1 MGLASALST
10 ALTGLGAAEATIDV
24 VGNNVAN
31 SNTVGFKASSASF
44 ATQFLQTRSLGSAP
58 TENRGGT
65 NPRQVGLG
73 VTVAEIT
80 PDFTQ
85 GTIQVSSN
93 PSDLAIQ
100 GDGFFMVEGT
110 GGEKLYTRNGIFKTN
125 SENELVTISGQRLLG
140 HTVDDNFVIQPTT
153 LQPLTIPLGAKSV
166 AQATQNAYMVGTLS
180 PTGDVADTA
189 EIIQSGFLSDGSV
202 EIPTNMATTDIA
214 ASAPPTV
221 QSSSTVGVSITPA
234 NVGGVAGASTAGGA
248 MTPGSYFY
256 KVVYTTAAGLEGVPS
271 TAVGATV
278 NPGDG
283 SVTLSGLTTP
293 APGFSGTRIYRSTT
307 GAAGSFQ
314 LVSSTL
320 ASGTTSFVDTS
331 AAGTTTLVEGTGLP
345 ASPPGPSRYDYKIV
359 FVDAAGNEGPPA
371 TIPGEIDATTG
382 NRRVQLANLP
392 TATGD
397 YTSKRIYRST
407 TVTGTEPGGPYE
419 LVGNLAAGQTSFT
432 DNGIPTGGATL
443 NENVLA
449 PGNYGYYVTYFN
461 SSTSLESRPTA
472 LVGPQSLPVDGS
484 RIRLENLPQP
494 APGGTFGWDSIRIY
508 RNLSS
513 DSESFHLVQTMPLG
527 TTTYL
532 DSNPDAAIS
541 GAPEINL
548 EGPSINVA
556 TKLVDVVQRDGNTY
570 QHMFT
575 TGDLSLAGLKGGQ
588 RLGDKQLAV
597 TDTTTVQDWLN
608 FAEQSMG
615 IITQSGDS
623 VNPLP
628 QSDNTLTTALGDTL
642 GAGGTVVFDAQGRSK
657 LQFVGNNGERN
668 AIDIDL
674 SSIKQSVGNE
684 TQSVNLNFSSVQ
696 QAKGESAAADF
707 IAYDSLGIPLN
718 VRVTTVLE
726 SRDST
731 TTSYRWFADSPQN
744 DPRTGTGVQINV
756 GTGLLRFDSGGN
768 LVSVTNDS
776 VAIKRENV
784 SAASPL
790 EFHLD
795 FSQVSGLAT
804 DKSSLNAD
812 RQDGF
817 GTGTLSSFIIGE
829 EGRIRGVFT
838 NGTTRDLGQ
847 VRLAR
852 FANPAGLEAKG
863 ENAFAAGVNSGLPIE
878 GDPGQQGIGTI
889 VAGATEQSNTDIG
902 KNLIDLILASTQYR
916 GNTRVITAAQQLLD
930 ELMNLRR

>member
-58 TENRGGT
+58 TETRGGT

-100 GDGFFMVEGT
+100 GDGFFMIEGT
-110 GGEKLYTRNGIFKTN
+110 GGERLYTRNGIFKTN

-140 HTVDDNFVIQPTT
+140 HGVDENFVIQPTT

-180 PTGDVADTA
+180 PTGDVASAA

-202 EIPTNMATTDIA
+202 EVPENLPPGSVS

-221 QSSSTVGVSITPA
+221 QNSGTTAVSVTAAA
-234 NVGGVAGASTAGGA
+234 NSFVPAGATGGTLAAGTYHYKIVHVTST
-248 MTPGSYFY
+248 
-256 KVVYTTAAGLEGVPS
+256 GLEGVPS
-271 TAVGATV
+271 PTVTGTVGVGENAVSL
-278 NPGDG
+278 G
-283 SVTLSGLTTP
+283 SLPVVPS
-293 APGFSGTRIYRSTT
+293 GFSGTRVYRSAT
-307 GAAGSFQ
+307 GAAGSFVQ
-314 LVSSTL
+314 VGATL
-320 ASGTTSFVDTS
+320 P
-331 AAGTTTLVEGTGLP
+331 AGTPSFLDTNGPTGATLIEGTGLP
-345 ASPPGPSRYDYKIV
+345 APPVGNDVYNYKIV
-359 FVDAAGNEGPPA
+359 FVDDDGNVGPPA
-371 TIPGEIDATTG
+371 TIPGTVDGTTN
-382 NRRVQLANLP
+382 NRRVHLTNLP
-392 TATGD
+392 LASGE

-407 TVTGTEPGGPYE
+407 TDAGGTAGGPYE
-419 LVGNLAAGQTSFT
+419 LVGTIPASQASFVDT
-432 DNGIPTGGATL
+432 GIPAGGAPLTETAL
-443 NENVLA
+443 D
-449 PGNYGYYVTYFN
+449 PGNYGYYVTFY
-461 SSTSLESRPTA
+461 SSSESIESRPTA
-472 LVGPQSLPVDGS
+472 LVGPQSLSTNGS

-494 APGGTFGWDSIRIY
+494 TGGTWDSIRIY
-508 RNLSS
+508 RNLANDTETFYQVGSVGLGNETFMDGTP
-513 DSESFHLVQTMPLG
+513 DSAVDTDDQFRL
-527 TTTYL
+527 
-532 DSNPDAAIS
+532 
-541 GAPEINL
+541 NL
-548 EGPSINVA
+548 EGPSINFG
-556 TKLVDVVQRDGNTY
+556 TRLVDIVQRDGTNY
-570 QHMFT
+570 ENMFPGGT
-575 TGDLSLAGLKGGQ
+575 LSFSGLKGGQ
-588 RLGDKQLAV
+588 RLGAKEFEV
-597 TDTTTVQDWLN
+597 TGDATVQDLLE
-608 FAEQSMG
+608 FMRESMG
-615 IITQSGDS
+615 VITQSGDS

-628 QSDNTLTTALGDTL
+628 LSADLLTADPTDTANPGGD
-642 GAGGTVVFDAQGRSK
+642 VVFDSFGRSR
-657 LQFVGNNGERN
+657 LQLVGNNGERN
-668 AIDIDL
+668 AIKIDL
-674 SSIKQSVGNE
+674 SSIKLTQGNE
-684 TQSVNLNFSSVQ
+684 TESVNLNFSSVQ
-696 QAKGESAAADF
+696 EAVGESAAADF
-707 IAYDSLGIPLN
+707 IAYDSLGIPIS
-718 VRVTTVLE
+718 VRVNTVLE
-726 SRDST
+726 SRDSST
-731 TTSYRWFADSPQN
+731 TTYRWFADSPQN
-744 DPRTGTGVQINV
+744 DPSSGTQTNV
-756 GTGLLRFDSGGN
+756 GTGLIRFDGEGN
-768 LVSVTNDS
+768 LVSVTNS
-776 VAIKRENV
+776 TVAVQRQNV
-784 SAASPL
+784 SSTSPL
-790 EFHLD
+790 QFNLD

-804 DKSSLNAD
+804 EKSELNTD

-838 NGTTRDLGQ
+838 NGTSRDLGQ
-847 VRLAR
+847 IRLAR
-852 FANPAGLEAKG
+852 FANAAGLQAKG

>member
-100 GDGFFMVEGT
+100 GDGFFMIEGT
-110 GGEKLYTRNGIFKTN
+110 GGERLYTRNGIFKTN

-140 HTVDDNFVIQPTT
+140 HTVDDEFVIQPTT

-189 EIIQSGFLSDGSV
+189 EIIQSGFLSDGSIEV
-202 EIPTNMATTDIA
+202 PTNMTAADID
-214 ASAPPTV
+214 ASAQPTV
-221 QSSSTVGVSITPA
+221 QNSGTAGLSITPA
-234 NVGGVAGASTAGGA
+234 SDAGLTGVGATGG
-248 MTPGSYFY
+248 TLPVGNYFY
-256 KVVYTTAAGLEGVPS
+256 KIVHVNAAGLEGVPS
-271 TAVGATV
+271 ATINATVGAGEDAV
-278 NPGDG
+278 QL
-283 SVTLSGLTTP
+283 STLP
-293 APGFSGTRIYRSTT
+293 VVPPGFSGTRVYRSTT

-314 LVSSTL
+314 QVGGTL
-320 ASGTTSFVDTS
+320 PSGMTTFTDLGT
-331 AAGTTTLVEGTGLP
+331 AGGATLIEGTGLP
-345 ASPPGPSRYDYKIV
+345 APPTGPAVYNYKIV
-359 FVDAAGNEGPPA
+359 FVDADGNEGPPS
-371 TIPGEIDATTG
+371 TIPGEIDATTN
-382 NRRVQLANLP
+382 NRRAQLTGLP
-392 TATGD
+392 SASGD
-397 YTSKRIYRST
+397 YTTKRIYRST
-407 TVTGTEPGGPYE
+407 TVTAGEPSGPYE
-419 LVGNLAAGQTSFT
+419 LVGADIPPLQATFT
-432 DNGIPTGGATL
+432 DNGVAPGGAVL
-443 NENVLA
+443 NEDALA
-449 PGNYGYYVTYFN
+449 AGNYGYYVTFRN
-461 SSTSLESRPTA
+461 STTGVESRPTA
-472 LVGPQSLPVDGS
+472 LIGPQSLPVDGS
-484 RIRLENLPQP
+484 RIRLQNLPQP
-494 APGGTFGWDSIRIY
+494 DPLGTLGWDSVVIY
-508 RNLSS
+508 RNLSN
-513 DSESFHLVQTMPLG
+513 DTESFYRVDTLALG

-532 DSNPDAAIS
+532 DDNPDSAIS
-541 GAPEINL
+541 GNDPVNL
-548 EGPSINVA
+548 EGPGINL
-556 TKLVDVVQRDGNTY
+556 TTTRLVDVVQRDGNTY
-570 QHMFT
+570 RNVFAEGALT
-575 TGDLSLAGLKGGQ
+575 FAGLKGGQ
-588 RLGDKQLAV
+588 RQGEKELVV
-597 TDTTTVQDWLN
+597 TANTTVEEFLV
-608 FAEQSMG
+608 FAQQSMG
-615 IITQSGDS
+615 IITQSGDPN
-623 VNPLP
+623 NPLP
-628 QSDNTLTTALGDTL
+628 QSDNALTDTVGDTI
-642 GAGGTVVFDAQGRSK
+642 GAGGRVVYDLLGRSK
-657 LQFVGNNGERN
+657 LQIVGNNGERN
-668 AIDIDL
+668 AIEIDL
-674 SSIKQSVGNE
+674 SAMKQTVGDE
-684 TQSVNLNFSSVQ
+684 TQAVNLNFSSAQEAV
-696 QAKGESAAADF
+696 GESAAADF

-718 VRVTTVLE
+718 IRVTTVLE
-726 SRDST
+726 SRDSST
-731 TTSYRWFADSPQN
+731 TTYRWYADSPQN
-744 DPRTGTGVQINV
+744 DPREGAQTNV
-756 GTGLLRFDSGGN
+756 GTGLIRFDGEGN
-768 LVSVTNDS
+768 LVSVTNDT
-776 VAIKRENV
+776 VAVQRENV
-784 SAASPL
+784 SATSPL
-790 EFHLD
+790 EFNLD

-804 DKSSLNAD
+804 DNSSLNAD

-852 FANPAGLEAKG
+852 FANPSGLQAKG